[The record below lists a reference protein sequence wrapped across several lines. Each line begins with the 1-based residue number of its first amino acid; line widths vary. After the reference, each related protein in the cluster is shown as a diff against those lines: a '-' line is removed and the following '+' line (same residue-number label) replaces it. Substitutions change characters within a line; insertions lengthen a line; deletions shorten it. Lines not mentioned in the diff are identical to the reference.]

1 MPSTSEVMTGV
12 SPDSLLSGTLASYW
26 QFVRAYMLRE
36 CVCLLLLCDFV
47 EREEEKRKKRK
58 A

>member
-1 MPSTSEVMTGV
+1 MTGV